1 MEPERSVWGVRVG
14 TCKDGGEEKLIVVGT
29 TALIWCQ
36 RIVQNKLTT
45 QRDIN
50 AAIFAD
56 R

>member
-1 MEPERSVWGVRVG
+1 M
-14 TCKDGGEEKLIVVGT
+14 IVVGT

-50 AAIFAD
+50 AAIFATGENATHNCLHY
-56 R
+56 